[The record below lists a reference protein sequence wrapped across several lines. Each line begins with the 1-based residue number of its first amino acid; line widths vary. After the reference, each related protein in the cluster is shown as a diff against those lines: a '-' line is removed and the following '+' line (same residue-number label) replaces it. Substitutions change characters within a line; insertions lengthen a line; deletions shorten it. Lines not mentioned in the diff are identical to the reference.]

1 MKKPLT
7 FRQRLALQIHSAT
20 TMVAGT
26 SFPRGFEA
34 YAKAVVKTQGK
45 RLSWDYR

>member
-7 FRQRLALQIHSAT
+7 FRQRLALQIYGAT
-20 TMVAGT
+20 TMVAGVAM
-26 SFPRGFEA
+26 PYGFEA

-45 RLSWDYR
+45 RLSYDWR